1 MSNDTQ
7 HYTNFEIFH
16 SLVPKMK
23 AALPIVRNWDELDKE
38 ENYEENY
45 DGYRYVI
52 DAIATAYRSGYGRG
66 QKGRSFLIGE
76 KKMEVKGKK
85 GDKVC
90 WFGDDRDI
98 YYPDKKGTIG
108 TIDSVDSYDSL
119 WVYWPVGSCK
129 VHEQSKQ
136 HAEST
141 WCCNKSQCLLIDTN
155 VKGNIK
161 KGDKIVYLGT
171 RGGFPCADVWPDRV
185 ATGVVDIVE
194 KESGCFVYWD
204 NPDVV
209 AGHYHGHT
217 HVWYEDIAKVIP
229 WD

>member
-7 HYTNFEIFH
+7 HYSNLEIFH

-23 AALPIVRNWDELDKE
+23 AAFPNINNWDELDKE
-38 ENYEENY
+38 ENYN
-45 DGYRYVI
+45 DYRYVI
-52 DAIATAYRSGYGRG
+52 DAIAIAYRSGYGRG

-76 KKMEVKGKK
+76 KKKEIKAGKGA
-85 GDKVC
+85 KVC
-90 WFGDDRDI
+90 WFSNDRDTYFPNTI
-98 YYPDKKGTIG
+98 GTIG
-108 TIDSVDSYDSL
+108 TIDRVDSDGDL
-119 WVYWPVGSCK
+119 WVNWPFGSCEANK
-129 VHEQSKQ
+129 GANKD
-136 HAEST
+136 T
-141 WCCNKSQCLLIDTN
+141 CWCCSKRQCLLIDTN

-171 RGGFPCADVWPDRV
+171 RGGFPCADVWPDRI
-185 ATGVVDIVE
+185 ATGVVDIAE

>member
-23 AALPIVRNWDELDKE
+23 AALPIVSNWDELDKE
-38 ENYEENY
+38 ENYKENY

-76 KKMEVKGKK
+76 KKKEIKAEKGA
-85 GDKVC
+85 KVC
-90 WFGDDRDI
+90 WFSNDHDTYFPNTI
-98 YYPDKKGTIG
+98 GTIG
-108 TIDSVDSYDSL
+108 TIKRVDCDGDL
-119 WVYWPVGSCK
+119 WVDWPFGSCEANK
-129 VHEQSKQ
+129 NGSRVL
-136 HAEST
+136 
-141 WCCNKSQCLLIDTN
+141 CCAKKQCLLIDAN

-161 KGDKIVYLGT
+161 KGDRIVYLGT
-171 RGGFPCADVWPDRV
+171 KNGFLCNDVLPDRV
-185 ATGVVDIVE
+185 TTGVADYVVGT
-194 KESGCFVYWD
+194 GCLVLWD

-209 AGHYHGHT
+209 ADCYHGRT
-217 HVWYEDIAKVIP
+217 HVYYEDIAKVIP

>member
-7 HYTNFEIFH
+7 HYTNLEIFH
-16 SLVPKMK
+16 SLIPKLDAISPIDFVALEKDYK
-23 AALPIVRNWDELDKE
+23 AYSPI
-38 ENYEENY
+38 
-45 DGYRYVI
+45 I

-90 WFGDDRDI
+90 WFSDDRDTFFPNTI
-98 YYPDKKGTIG
+98 GTIG
-108 TIDSVDSYDSL
+108 TISCIDDGGDL
-119 WVYWPVGSCK
+119 WVYWPAGSCE
-129 VHEQSKQ
+129 VHKENREY
-136 HAEST
+136 AETT
-141 WCCNKSQCLLIDTN
+141 WCCNKNQCLLIDTN

-171 RGGFPCADVWPDRV
+171 KHGFLCNDVWPNQV
-185 ATGVVDIVE
+185 ATGVVDWAND
-194 KESGCFVYWD
+194 ESCMVFWD
-204 NPDVV
+204 SPDVV
-209 AGHYHGHT
+209 DDHYNGHT
-217 HVWYEDIAKVIP
+217 HVWFEDIAKVIP

>member
-76 KKMEVKGKK
+76 KKSEVKGKK
-85 GDKVC
+85 RDKVC
-90 WFGDDRDI
+90 WFSNDRDTYFPNTI
-98 YYPDKKGTIG
+98 GTIG
-108 TIDSVDSYDSL
+108 TIDHVDNDGDL
-119 WVYWPVGSCK
+119 WVDWHFGSCEANK
-129 VHEQSKQ
+129 GTNKD
-136 HAEST
+136 T
-141 WCCNKSQCLLIDTN
+141 CWCCSKNQCLLIDTN

-161 KGDKIVYLGT
+161 KGDKIVYFGT
-171 RGGFPCADVWPDRV
+171 KHSFLYNNVWPSRV
-185 ATGVVDIVE
+185 TTGVVDCADG
-194 KESGCFVYWD
+194 ESCMVYWD
-204 NPDVV
+204 NPNVV
-209 AGHYHGHT
+209 ADCFHGRT

>member
-1 MSNDTQ
+1 M
-7 HYTNFEIFH
+7 
-16 SLVPKMK
+16 
-23 AALPIVRNWDELDKE
+23 
-38 ENYEENY
+38 
-45 DGYRYVI
+45 
-52 DAIATAYRSGYGRG
+52 
-66 QKGRSFLIGE
+66 IGE

-90 WFGDDRDI
+90 WFSDDRDI
-98 YYPDKKGTIG
+98 YYPNKNGTIG
-108 TIDSVDSYDSL
+108 IIDCVGSYDTL

-136 HAEST
+136 YAETT

-171 RGGFPCADVWPDRV
+171 KQGFLHNGVWPDRV
-185 ATGVVDIVE
+185 ATGVVDITDNH
-194 KESGCFVYWD
+194 GCLVFWD
-204 NPDVV
+204 NPNVV
-209 AGHYHGHT
+209 NDDSNGRT

>member
-7 HYTNFEIFH
+7 HYTNLEIFH

-23 AALPIVRNWDELDKE
+23 AAFPNINNWDELDKK
-38 ENYEENY
+38 ENY
-45 DGYRYVI
+45 DDYRYII

-76 KKMEVKGKK
+76 KKKEIGAVKGA
-85 GDKVC
+85 KVC
-90 WFGDDRDI
+90 WFSDDHDT
-98 YYPDKKGTIG
+98 YYPNAIGTIG
-108 TIDSVDSYDSL
+108 TINRVDCDGDL
-119 WVYWPVGSCK
+119 WVDWPFGSCEANK
-129 VHEQSKQ
+129 GANKD
-136 HAEST
+136 T
-141 WCCNKSQCLLIDTN
+141 CWCCNKIQCLLIDTN

-161 KGDKIVYLGT
+161 KGDKIVYLG
-171 RGGFPCADVWPDRV
+171 RKGGFPCNDVWPDRV
-185 ATGVVDIVE
+185 ATGVVDIAE

-204 NPDVV
+204 NPVVV
-209 AGHYHGHT
+209 ADHYHGHT

>member
-23 AALPIVRNWDELDKE
+23 AVSPTIENWDELDKE
-38 ENYEENY
+38 ENYN
-45 DGYRYVI
+45 GYRYVI

-76 KKMEVKGKK
+76 KKMEVKGGK

-90 WFGDDRDI
+90 WFSDDHDT
-98 YYPDKKGTIG
+98 YYPNAIGTIG
-108 TIDSVDSYDSL
+108 TIKRVDCDGDL
-119 WVYWPVGSCK
+119 WVDWPFGSCEANK
-129 VHEQSKQ
+129 GTNKD
-136 HAEST
+136 T
-141 WCCNKSQCLLIDTN
+141 CWCCAKNQCLLIDTK
-155 VKGNIK
+155 VKGNVK
-161 KGDKIVYLGT
+161 RGDKIVYLGT
-171 RGGFPCADVWPDRV
+171 GHGFLCDGVWPDRV
-185 ATGVVDIVE
+185 ATGVVDNLECVGG
-194 KESGCFVYWD
+194 GCVVRWD

-209 AGHYHGHT
+209 GERYKGRT
-217 HVWYEDIAKVIP
+217 HVWFEDIAKVIP

>member
-7 HYTNFEIFH
+7 HYTNLEIFH
-16 SLVPKMK
+16 SLIPKLDAISPIDFVALEKDYK
-23 AALPIVRNWDELDKE
+23 AYSPI
-38 ENYEENY
+38 
-45 DGYRYVI
+45 I

-76 KKMEVKGKK
+76 KKEVKGRK

-90 WFGDDRDI
+90 WFSDDHDTYFPNTI
-98 YYPDKKGTIG
+98 GTIG
-108 TIDSVDSYDSL
+108 TINYVDDDGDL
-119 WVYWPVGSCK
+119 WVDWPFGSCEANK
-129 VHEQSKQ
+129 NGDC
-136 HAEST
+136 T
-141 WCCNKSQCLLIDTN
+141 WCCAKKQCLLIDTN

-171 RGGFPCADVWPDRV
+171 VNGFKDNGVWPNKV
-185 ATGVVDIVE
+185 TTGVVNFVE
-194 KESGCFVYWD
+194 GRGVCVDWD
-204 NPDVV
+204 DPNVV
-209 AGHYHGHT
+209 GERFHGYT

>member
-7 HYTNFEIFH
+7 HYTNLEILH
-16 SLVPKMK
+16 SLVPKLD
-23 AALPIVRNWDELDKE
+23 AISPIDFVALEKDYEAYSPI
-38 ENYEENY
+38 
-45 DGYRYVI
+45 I

-76 KKMEVKGKK
+76 KKEKVKVRK

-90 WFGDDRDI
+90 WFSDDRDI

-108 TIDSVDSYDSL
+108 TIDSVGSYDSL

-136 HAEST
+136 YAETT
-141 WCCNKSQCLLIDTN
+141 WCCAKKQCLLIDTN
-155 VKGNIK
+155 VEGNVK
-161 KGDKIVYLGT
+161 KGDRIVYLGT
-171 RGGFPCADVWPDRV
+171 KNGFLHDEVWPDRV
-185 ATGVVDIVE
+185 ATGVVYDINDC
-194 KESGCFVYWD
+194 GCVVYWD
-204 NPDVV
+204 NSDMV
-209 AGHYHGHT
+209 GERFHGHT
-217 HVWYEDIAKVIP
+217 HVWYDDIAKVIP

>member
-7 HYTNFEIFH
+7 HYTNLEILH
-16 SLVPKMK
+16 SLVPKLD
-23 AALPIVRNWDELDKE
+23 AISPIDFVAIEKD
-38 ENYEENY
+38 YEAY
-45 DGYRYVI
+45 SPII

-66 QKGRSFLIGE
+66 QKGRSFLIG
-76 KKMEVKGKK
+76 KKKVEVKGKK

-90 WFGDDRDI
+90 WFSNDRNI
-98 YYPDKKGTIG
+98 YYPDKKGIVG
-108 TIDSVDSYDSL
+108 TIDYVGSCDTL

-136 HAEST
+136 YAETT
-141 WCCNKSQCLLIDTN
+141 WCCAKKQCLLIDTN

-171 RGGFPCADVWPDRV
+171 KHGFLYDEVWPSRV
-185 ATGVVDIVE
+185 ATGVVDDINDC
-194 KESGCFVYWD
+194 GCMVRWD
-204 NPDVV
+204 NPIVV
-209 AGHYHGHT
+209 GKRCKGRT
-217 HVWYEDIAKVIP
+217 HVWYDDIAKVIP

>member
-23 AALPIVRNWDELDKE
+23 AVSPNIEHWDELDKE
-38 ENYEENY
+38 EKY
-45 DGYRYVI
+45 DGYRYII

-76 KKMEVKGKK
+76 KKAEVKGRK

-90 WFGDDRDI
+90 WFSDYHDI
-98 YYPDKKGTIG
+98 FYPDKKGTIG
-108 TIDSVDSYDSL
+108 TINSMGDCDTL
-119 WVYWPVGSCK
+119 WVDWPFESCEANMNGSC
-129 VHEQSKQ
+129 
-136 HAEST
+136 T
-141 WCCNKSQCLLIDTN
+141 WCCAKKQCLLIDTN
-155 VKGNIK
+155 VEGNIK
-161 KGDKIVYLGT
+161 KGDRIVYLGT
-171 RGGFPCADVWPDRV
+171 KHGFLRDGVWPNRV
-185 ATGVVDIVE
+185 ATGVIDVIAESTGCIV
-194 KESGCFVYWD
+194 CWD

-209 AGHYHGHT
+209 DSTFNGRT

>member
-76 KKMEVKGKK
+76 KKAEVKGEK
-85 GDKVC
+85 GAKVC
-90 WFGDDRDI
+90 WFSNDHDTYFPNTI
-98 YYPDKKGTIG
+98 GTIG
-108 TIDSVDSYDSL
+108 TIDHVDNDGDL
-119 WVYWPVGSCK
+119 WVDWPFGSCEANK
-129 VHEQSKQ
+129 NGSRV
-136 HAEST
+136 
-141 WCCNKSQCLLIDTN
+141 WCCSKNQCLLIDTN
-155 VKGNIK
+155 VKGNVK
-161 KGDKIVYLGT
+161 NGDKIVYLGT
-171 RGGFPCADVWPDRV
+171 EQGFLTDSVWPDRV
-185 ATGVVDIVE
+185 ATGVVDYAE
-194 KESGCFVYWD
+194 DNGCLVFWD
-204 NPDVV
+204 NPNVV
-209 AGHYHGHT
+209 NDDFNGRT